1 MPLSRGDDAGGR
13 QAVIGKRMR
22 RLLNI
27 GELSAVVGATRGTLY
42 QWRSQGR
49 LDEYIVRVG
58 RSLRFDLMKVEMAL
72 EQGRFAQPR
81 DAREEK
87 R

>member
-1 MPLSRGDDAGGR
+1 
-13 QAVIGKRMR
+13 MR

-27 GELSAVVGATRGTLY
+27 GELSALVGATPGTLY

-49 LDEYIVRVG
+49 LDPYVVRVG
-58 RSLRFDLMKVEMAL
+58 RSLRFDLGKIETAL

-81 DAREEK
+81 DLREETN
-87 R
+87 